1 MFELIFYILGEFL
14 LQVMAETLASI
25 GFGAMG
31 ETFRKQPNPW
41 LAAIGYGLL
50 GAMVGGVSLLV
61 FRTPL
66 ISLGAWRLFNLVVTP
81 IAVGMV
87 IAALGAWKIKRGK
100 MVFRIDRFSYGYLFA
115 LSFAWVRY
123 HYLTG
128 LPIH

>member
-1 MFELIFYILGEFL
+1 MFELIFYVLGEFL
-14 LQVMAETLASI
+14 LQVMVEMLASI

-41 LAAIGYGLL
+41 LAAIGYVFL
-50 GAMVGGVSLLV
+50 GAIVGGLSLLV

-66 ISLGAWRLFNLVVTP
+66 ISLGGWRLLNLVVTP
-81 IAVGMV
+81 IAAGMV
-87 IAALGAWKIKRGK
+87 MAALGAWKTKRGK